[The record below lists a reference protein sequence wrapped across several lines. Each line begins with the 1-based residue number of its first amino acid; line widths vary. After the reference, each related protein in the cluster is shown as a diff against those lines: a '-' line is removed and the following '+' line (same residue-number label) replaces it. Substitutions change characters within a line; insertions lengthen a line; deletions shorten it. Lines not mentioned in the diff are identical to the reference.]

1 MNEEINSVKDKF
13 EILDQIPV
21 GACVLRED
29 LIVVFWNKCLEDWT
43 KIKKNQILGITICEF
58 FPHLNSPKY
67 LSRLKQVF
75 EGGPPTIFSSQLHKH
90 ILPSTLPNEKL
101 RIQHTTV
108 TAVRRLTDSGFYA
121 LLVVEDVTDLTNRIH
136 DYRKVR
142 DRALVEIEER
152 KQAQQNLYEKTK
164 ELEERNFELT
174 QLSEMSESLQ
184 ACLSVEEA
192 YKVVANYTQSL
203 FPNLS
208 GSLFVL
214 NQDKKILEAVATWG
228 SILMSEMV
236 FPAHQCWALQ
246 RGKPLVVL
254 NSEPCVIC
262 SHFNQ
267 PPAQYC
273 CIPLLAQGEVLGILY
288 FISQETGFL
297 TAAKQLLALTVT
309 EHISLSLANL
319 KLRETLQNQSIRDP
333 LTGLYNRR
341 YMEEFLSQEL
351 LRALRA
357 KKNLS
362 IIMLDVDHFKIFN
375 DTFGHEAGDL
385 VLQELGIFLKKYIR
399 GSDIPCR
406 YGGEEL
412 TLILPDAP
420 LEVARQRAEHLREGV
435 KHLNVKQRGQ
445 FLGSITLSLGVA
457 CFPEHGETAS
467 AVLGAADAALYQAKK
482 EGRDKVVVY
491 SCNDKAIPPPGML
504 K

>member
-1 MNEEINSVKDKF
+1 MNEEINTVNNKL

-29 LIVVFWNKCLEDWT
+29 LSVVFWNKCLEEWT
-43 KIKKNQILGITICEF
+43 KISKNQIIGSNICEHY
-58 FPHLNSPKY
+58 PHLNSPKY

-90 ILPSTLPNEKL
+90 IIPSTLPNEKL

-108 TAVRRLTDSGFYA
+108 TAIRRFNDSGFYA
-121 LLVVEDVTDLTNRIH
+121 LLIIEDVTDLTNRIQ
-136 DYRKVR
+136 DYRKMR
-142 DRALVEIEER
+142 DRALAEIEER
-152 KQAQQNLYEKTK
+152 KQAEQDLYEKTK
-164 ELEERNFELT
+164 ELEQRNFELT
-174 QLSEMSESLQ
+174 RLSQMSELLQ
-184 ACLSVEEA
+184 ACLTVEEA
-192 YKVVANYTQSL
+192 YTVVANAAESL

-208 GSLFVL
+208 GGLFLL
-214 NQDKKILEAVATWG
+214 NQEKKIVEAVASWG
-228 SILMSEMV
+228 NLLITKMV
-236 FPAHQCWALQ
+236 FPANQCWAVQ
-246 RGKPLVVL
+246 RGKPMVIF
-254 NSEPCVIC
+254 NTEPCAVC
-262 SHFNQ
+262 SHFNKTS
-267 PPAQYC
+267 AQYC
-273 CIPLLAQGEVLGILY
+273 CIPLLAQGEILGMLYLVSHASGVLT
-288 FISQETGFL
+288 Q
-297 TAAKQLLALTVT
+297 AKQLLALTVT

-351 LRALRA
+351 LRAFRA
-357 KKNLS
+357 KKPLS
-362 IIMLDVDHFKIFN
+362 IIMLDVDNFKIFN

-385 VLQELGIFLKKYIR
+385 VLQELGIFLKKNIR
-399 GSDIPCR
+399 GSDIACR

-420 LEVARQRAEHLREGV
+420 LEVARQRAEHLRQSV

-457 CFPEHGETAS
+457 CFPEHGANSS
-467 AVLGAADAALYQAKK
+467 AVLGSADAALYRAKK
-482 EGRDKVVVY
+482 EGRDKVVVF
-491 SCNDKAIPPPGML
+491 SGTNTPIPPPGML

>member
-1 MNEEINSVKDKF
+1 MNEEINCVKDTF

-29 LIVVFWNKCLEDWT
+29 LIVLFWNKCLEEWT
-43 KIKKNQILGITICEF
+43 KISKNKIIGSSICDY

-75 EGGPPTIFSSQLHKH
+75 EGGPPTIFSSHLHKH
-90 ILPSTLPNEKL
+90 IIPSTLPNEKL

-108 TAVRRLTDSGFYA
+108 TAVRRFNDGGFYA
-121 LLVVEDVTDLTNRIH
+121 LLVVEDVTDLTNLIQ
-136 DYRKVR
+136 DNRKMR
-142 DRALVEIEER
+142 DQALAEIEER
-152 KQAQQNLYEKTK
+152 KQAQQALYEKTK
-164 ELEERNFELT
+164 ELEQRNFELT
-174 QLSEMSESLQ
+174 QLSQMSELLQ

-192 YKVVANYTQSL
+192 YKVVANAVKSL

-208 GSLFVL
+208 GGLFLL
-214 NQDKKILEAVATWG
+214 NEEKNLVESVATWG
-228 SILMSEMV
+228 NAFFTKMV
-236 FPAHQCWALQ
+236 FPANQCWALQ
-246 RGKPLVVL
+246 RGKPLVVV
-254 NSEPCVIC
+254 NSEPCLIC
-262 SHFNQ
+262 SHFNNSYH
-267 PPAQYC
+267 QYC
-273 CIPLLAQGEVLGILY
+273 CIPLLAQGEVLGMLY
-288 FISQETGFL
+288 FIAEEPATL
-297 TAAKQLLALTVT
+297 TQAKQLLALTVT

-351 LRALRA
+351 IRSFRAQ
-357 KKNLS
+357 KPLS

-385 VLQELGIFLKKYIR
+385 VLQELARFLKKNIR
-399 GSDIPCR
+399 GSDVPCR

-420 LEVARQRAEHLREGV
+420 LEVASQRAEILRQGV
-435 KHLNVKQRGQ
+435 KHLAVKQRGQ

-457 CFPEHGETAS
+457 CFPEHGVNAS
-467 AVLGAADAALYQAKK
+467 AVLGAADAALYRAKR
-482 EGRDKVVVY
+482 EGRDQVVVF
-491 SCNDKAIPPPGML
+491 SGSDSPIPPPGML